1 MLQLYWGDNMVV
13 KEKLPKLNI
22 DKHLPQIIL
31 PAKTRA
37 MFLNWWNTDIRFE
50 QSIPKIFNSGYMI
63 LNYNYMEREQEI
75 LDNSKN
81 NIKMIAR
88 HYKSTYRQAENMIKD
103 LIYCFSKFTIYFK
116 FISDNAISTEIY
128 NNKNDLMFTM
138 DFAVGKSEPEPEIL
152 SDDILHLV
160 LDADNLHMQYDMEQP
175 LEPVVKT
182 LLSQLVTAMWYIAT
196 TKSTKYIYENKTPV
210 ITGRKKNI
218 VQVSNTKTINTPI
231 YDLNKIRVVKVEH
244 LQTRKKGWT
253 YSHSFQV
260 HGHYR
265 HYRNGKVVFIQSY
278 IKGKDKEFKAQQ
290 IILDPKNDSERN
302 IAETNK

>member
-1 MLQLYWGDNMVV
+1 
-13 KEKLPKLNI
+13 
-22 DKHLPQIIL
+22 
-31 PAKTRA
+31 
-37 MFLNWWNTDIRFE
+37 
-50 QSIPKIFNSGYMI
+50 
-63 LNYNYMEREQEI
+63 
-75 LDNSKN
+75 
-81 NIKMIAR
+81 
-88 HYKSTYRQAENMIKD
+88 
-103 LIYCFSKFTIYFK
+103 
-116 FISDNAISTEIY
+116 
-128 NNKNDLMFTM
+128 MFTM